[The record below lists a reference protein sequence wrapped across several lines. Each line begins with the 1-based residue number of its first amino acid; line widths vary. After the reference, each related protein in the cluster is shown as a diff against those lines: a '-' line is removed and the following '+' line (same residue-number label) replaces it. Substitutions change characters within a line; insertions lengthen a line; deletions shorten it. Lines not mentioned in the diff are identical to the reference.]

1 MSITELSIKR
11 PTLVIVVFL
20 ALALLGLFSYFQLN
34 YELLP
39 NISVPYV
46 IVTTVYPG
54 GSPQVVETQV
64 SKVIED
70 AVSTI
75 DNVKNI
81 YSYSHEGVSFITI
94 EFNNSANVNVALQ
107 DAQRKVNETRGS
119 LPLEVETP
127 VISKF
132 SLMELPVLRLG
143 ASSSLPP
150 REFYLRLKDQII
162 PRLSKLSGV
171 GQIVLVGGQ
180 EREIR
185 VNVDLPRLRSMG
197 ISILQVSQAIQAS
210 NLDFPTGKVKD
221 GDHQF
226 IVRLAGKLAD
236 LGGLR
241 DLVIGRSPGGG
252 EIRLSD
258 VAEIQDGIK
267 ETSNFSRLNNVSTV
281 GILIQKQSD
290 ANNVDVCRRLRAEL
304 ARIEADSSAIG
315 VRFDIAMDGSLFTQE
330 AVTAVRKDLLIAILI
345 VAGVMFLF
353 LHSMR
358 NSLIVMVAVPT
369 SLVSTL
375 IAMWAFGFS
384 LNLMTLLAM
393 SLVIGIL
400 VDDSIV
406 VLENIYRHLEMGE
419 NSRLAALRG
428 RSEIGFTA
436 VAITL
441 VDVVV
446 FLPLSLISGL
456 IGNIVREY
464 SVVIVVS
471 TLMSLAVSFTL
482 TPMLAS
488 RFTKLQPL
496 SGKGLLGRFSIWFES
511 AYAAV
516 ADTYR
521 RVLAWSLE
529 RRARVFAVS
538 TLLVVFSF
546 ALVPLGFIGTE
557 FMQKSDRGEFS
568 VYIELPEG
576 STLERTNQSVQEA
589 EQILAAVPEIRRVF
603 TNVGAS
609 NEGFFSQSSSNG
621 SELAVTLVDKRKR
634 IRSQEEI
641 GEDIRRLLSRIPGV
655 KVRINPIGIF
665 GQADESP
672 IAYVVSGAIRDDVLA
687 SAERMKDMIGTVPGT
702 ADVRLSSSE
711 GQPETRVEIDRDKMA
726 ALGLSIGEVGLTL
739 RTALAGDA
747 VSKFKDGNNEF
758 DIRVVL
764 DQFDRRNPEDVAAIA
779 FINPRGESVEL
790 RRFASISRGSGPT
803 RLERKNRNNS
813 IQVLA
818 QTLNRTSGD
827 IGQDIQRAM
836 SRETFP
842 PGVTIA
848 PVGDIE
854 MMSESFQSLALAL
867 LAAIAFV
874 YMVMVALYNSWI
886 YPLVILFSIPM
897 AVVGALILLAVT
909 GNSINIFSF
918 MGMIM
923 LVGLVA
929 KNAIILVDFTNR
941 LREQGVE
948 TKEALL
954 RAGRTRLRPI
964 VMTTF
969 TMIFGMLPIALA
981 SGSASEIK
989 NGFALVLIGGLTS
1002 SLLLTLVLVP
1012 VVYVKVVQMRDRL
1025 MRSKTPGKAEPV
1037 PAEPSTSSSAF

>member
-11 PTLVIVVFL
+11 PTLVVVAFL
-20 ALALLGLFSYFQLN
+20 ALALMGLFSYFQLN

-64 SKVIED
+64 SKVLED

-81 YSYSHEGVSFITI
+81 YAYSHEGVSFIMI
-94 EFNNSANVNVALQ
+94 EFNNSADVNVALQ
-107 DAQRKVNETRGS
+107 DAQRKVNEARGS
-119 LPLEVETP
+119 LPLEAETP

-143 ASSSLPP
+143 ASSALPP
-150 REFYLRLKDQII
+150 REFYQRLKDQIV
-162 PRLSKLSGV
+162 PRLSKLAGV

-185 VNVDLPRLRSMG
+185 VNVDRPKLRSLG
-197 ISILQVSQAIQAS
+197 LSILQVAQAIQAS
-210 NLDFPTGKVKD
+210 NMDFPTGRVKD
-221 GDHQF
+221 GEHQF
-226 IVRLAGKLAD
+226 VVRLAGKLAD
-236 LGGLR
+236 LDGLR
-241 DLVIGRSPGGG
+241 NLVVGRSRTGG
-252 EIRLSD
+252 EIRLAE
-258 VAEIQDGIK
+258 VAEIQDGVK
-267 ETSNFSRLNNVSTV
+267 EVTNFSRLNNVSTV

-290 ANNVDVCRRLRAEL
+290 ANNVDVCRRLRKEL
-304 ARIEADSSAIG
+304 ARIEADSGAIG
-315 VRFDIAMDGSLFTQE
+315 VKFDIAQDGSLFTQN
-330 AVTAVRKDLLIAILI
+330 AVSAVRKDLLIAILI
-345 VAGVMFLF
+345 VAAVMFLF
-353 LHSMR
+353 LHSVR

-369 SLVSTL
+369 SLVSTF

-406 VLENIYRHLEMGE
+406 VLENIYRHLEMGKP
-419 NSRLAALRG
+419 SRLAALQG

-436 VAITL
+436 IAITL

-471 TLMSLAVSFTL
+471 TLVSLAVSFTL

-488 RFTKLQPL
+488 RFTKLQHL
-496 SGKGLLGRFSIWFES
+496 SKKGLAGRFAVGFES
-511 AYAAV
+511 AYTALAE
-516 ADTYR
+516 AYR
-521 RVLAWSLE
+521 RILAWGLAH
-529 RRARVFAVS
+529 RARVFVAA
-538 TLLVVFSF
+538 TLLVIVSF

-568 VYIELPEG
+568 VYVELPEG
-576 STLERTNQSVQEA
+576 STLERTNLMVQEA
-589 EQILAAVPEIRRVF
+589 ERVLAGIPEIRKVF

-609 NEGFFSQSSSNG
+609 NEGFTAQTSSNG
-621 SELAVTLVDKRKR
+621 SELAVTLVDKRQR
-634 IRSQEEI
+634 RRSQEEI
-641 GEDIRRLLSRIPGV
+641 GEEVRRQLARIPGV

-672 IAYVVSGAIRDDVLA
+672 VAYVVSGTVRADVLA
-687 SAERMKDMIGTVPGT
+687 TAERMKAVIQTVPGT

-711 GQPETRVEIDRDKMA
+711 GQPETRVEIDRDRMA

-739 RTALAGDA
+739 RTALSGDA
-747 VSKFKDGNNEF
+747 ISKYKDGDNEF

-764 DQFDRRNPEDVAAIA
+764 DEFDRRDPEDVASVA
-779 FINPRGESVEL
+779 FVNRDGQTVEL
-790 RRFASISRGSGPT
+790 RQFATISSGTGPT

-813 IQVLA
+813 IQVMA
-818 QTLNRTSGD
+818 QTLGRASGD

-836 SRETFP
+836 ARETVP
-842 PGVTIA
+842 PGVSIA
-848 PVGDIE
+848 PVGDLE
-854 MMSESFQSLALAL
+854 MMTESFQSLALAL

-886 YPLVILFSIPM
+886 YPLVILFSIPL
-897 AVVGALILLAVT
+897 AVVGALILLAVS

-941 LREQGVE
+941 LREEGVE

-1012 VVYVKVVQMRDRL
+1012 VVYVTVVRLRDRL
-1025 MRSKTPGKAEPV
+1025 MSRRASV
-1037 PAEPSTSSSAF
+1037 PAGDTAGQ

>member
-1 MSITELSIKR
+1 MSITELAIKR
-11 PTLVIVVFL
+11 PILVIVVFL
-20 ALALLGLFSYFQLN
+20 AVALLGLFSYFQLN

-54 GSPQVVETQV
+54 ASPQVVETQV

-81 YSYSHEGVSFITI
+81 YSNSHESVSFVSI
-94 EFNNSANVNVALQ
+94 EFNNSAQVNVALQ
-107 DAQRKVNETRGS
+107 DAQRKVNEAIGG
-119 LPLEVETP
+119 LPQGAETP

-143 ASSSLPP
+143 ASSTLPP
-150 REFYLRLKDQII
+150 REFYLQLKDRIVPQ
-162 PRLSKLSGV
+162 LSKLAGV

-180 EREIR
+180 EREIQI
-185 VNVDLPRLRSMG
+185 NVDRPKLRSLG

-210 NLDFPTGKVKD
+210 NLDFPTGKIKD
-221 GDHQF
+221 GDEQF
-226 IVRLAGKLAD
+226 VVRLAGKLPD
-236 LGGLR
+236 LDGLR
-241 DLVIGRSPGGG
+241 GLIIGRSRTGG

-258 VAEIQDGIK
+258 VAEVLDGVK
-267 ETSNFSRLNNVSTV
+267 EMSNFSRLNNVSTV
-281 GILIQKQSD
+281 GLLVQKQSD
-290 ANNVDVCRRLRAEL
+290 ANNVDVCRRLRREF
-304 ARIEADSSAIG
+304 ARIEKESAAIG
-315 VRFDIAMDGSLFTQE
+315 VRFDIAQDASLFTE
-330 AVTAVRKDLLIAILI
+330 DAVSAVRKDLLIAVLI

-353 LHSMR
+353 LHSIR

-419 NSRLAALRG
+419 SSRLAALRG

-436 VAITL
+436 VSITL

-446 FLPLSLISGL
+446 FLPLSLISGV

-464 SVVIVVS
+464 ALVIVVS
-471 TLMSLAVSFTL
+471 TLMSLVVSFTM

-488 RFTKLQPL
+488 RFTKLQHL
-496 SGKGLLGRFSIWFES
+496 SARGLAGRFGVWFEA
-511 AYAAV
+511 AYNRLTEA
-516 ADTYR
+516 YR
-521 RVLAWSLE
+521 RVLAWSL
-529 RRARVFAVS
+529 RRRGRVFAAS
-538 TLLVVFSF
+538 GLLVVLAL

-557 FMQKSDRGEFS
+557 FMQKADRGEFS
-568 VYIELPEG
+568 VYVELPEG
-576 STLERTNQSVQEA
+576 STLERANRTVQEV
-589 EQILAAVPEIRRVF
+589 ERMLAGVPEIRKVL

-609 NEGFFSQSSSNG
+609 NEGFFSQSSSNT
-621 SELAVTLVDKRKR
+621 SELVVILVDKRRRTK
-634 IRSQEEI
+634 SQETI
-641 GEDIRRLLSRIPGV
+641 GEDIRRMVSRIPGV
-655 KVRINPIGIF
+655 KVRINPIGFF
-665 GQADESP
+665 GQADEAP
-672 IAYVVSGAIRDDVLA
+672 IAYVVSGVDRDAVRA
-687 SAERMKDMIGTVPGT
+687 TAERTKTLLQEIPGT
-702 ADVRLSSSE
+702 ADVHLSSTE
-711 GQPETRVEIDRDKMA
+711 GQPETRIEIDRDKMA
-726 ALGLSIGEVGLTL
+726 ALGLSMGEVGLTL

-747 VSKFKDGNNEF
+747 VSKFKDGDNEF

-764 DQFDRRNPEDVAAIA
+764 DEFDRRNPDDVASVA
-779 FINPRGESVEL
+779 FVNGLGETIEL
-790 RRFASISRGSGPT
+790 RQFAEVGRGSGPT
-803 RLERKNRNNS
+803 KLERKNRNSS

-818 QTLNRTSGD
+818 QTLDRASGD
-827 IGQDIQRAM
+827 ISQDLRRALA
-836 SRETFP
+836 RETIP
-842 PGVTIA
+842 AGVTIA
-848 PVGDIE
+848 PTGDIE
-854 MMSESFQSLALAL
+854 MMAESFSSLALAL
-867 LAAIAFV
+867 FAAVVLV

-886 YPLVILFSIPM
+886 YPLVILFSIPL
-897 AVVGALILLAVT
+897 AVVGALLLLALT

-941 LREQGVE
+941 LRQDGLE
-948 TKEALL
+948 TREALL
-954 RAGRTRLRPI
+954 QAGQTRLRPI
-964 VMTTF
+964 LMTTF

-989 NGFALVLIGGLTS
+989 SGFALALIGGLTS

-1012 VVYVKVVQMRDRL
+1012 VVYFKVVQIRDRL
-1025 MRSKTPGKAEPV
+1025 LGSRARSRVEVA
-1037 PAEPSTSSSAF
+1037 PAE

>member
-11 PTLVIVVFL
+11 PILVIVVFL
-20 ALALLGLFSYFQLN
+20 ALAILGTFSYFQLN
-34 YELLP
+34 YELVP
-39 NISVPYV
+39 NISAPYV

-54 GSPQVVETQV
+54 ASPQVVETQV
-64 SKVIED
+64 SKPIED

-81 YSYSHEGVSFITI
+81 YSYSHEGVSFVTI
-94 EFNNSANVNVALQ
+94 EFNNSADVNVVLQ

-119 LPLEVETP
+119 LPLEAETP
-127 VISKF
+127 VLSKF

-143 ASSSLPP
+143 ASSNLPP
-150 REFYLRLKDQII
+150 REFYLRLKDRII
-162 PRLSKLSGV
+162 PRLSKLAGV

-180 EREIR
+180 EREIL
-185 VNVDLPRLRSMG
+185 VNLDLPKTRSLG
-197 ISILQVSQAIQAS
+197 IPILQVSRAIQAS
-210 NLDFPTGKVKD
+210 NLDFPTGRIKD

-226 IVRLAGKLAD
+226 VVRLAGKLA
-236 LGGLR
+236 GLDSLR
-241 DLVIGRSPGGG
+241 GLIIGRSPSGS
-252 EIRLSD
+252 EIRLAD
-258 VAEIQDGIK
+258 VAEIRDGIK
-267 ETSNFSRLNNVSTV
+267 EMSNFSRLNNVSTV

-290 ANNVDVCRRLRAEL
+290 ANNVDVCRRLRREF
-304 ARIEADSSAIG
+304 ARIEKDFAAIG
-315 VRFDIAMDGSLFTQE
+315 VRFDIAQDGSLFTQE
-330 AVTAVRKDLLIAILI
+330 AVAAVRKDLLIAILI

-353 LHSMR
+353 LHSIR

-369 SLVSTL
+369 SLVSTM

-419 NSRLAALRG
+419 KPGLAALRG

-436 VAITL
+436 VSITL

-464 SVVIVVS
+464 SLVIVVS
-471 TLMSLAVSFTL
+471 TLMSLLVSFTL

-488 RFTKLQPL
+488 RFAKLGHL
-496 SGKGLLGRFSIWFES
+496 AGKSLADRFSARIES
-511 AYAAV
+511 ATAAL
-516 ADTYR
+516 AEAYR
-521 RVLAWSLE
+521 RILTWSLK
-529 RRARVFAVS
+529 RRGMVFAAS
-538 TLLVVFSF
+538 SLLVVLS
-546 ALVPLGFIGTE
+546 LSLIPLGFIGTE
-557 FMQKSDRGEFS
+557 FMQKADRGEFS

-576 STLERTNQSVQEA
+576 STLEKTNQTVQAA
-589 EQILAAVPEIRRVF
+589 ERILAGVPEIRKVF

-609 NEGFFSQSSSNG
+609 SEGFFSQSSNNA

-634 IRSQEEI
+634 KRSQEQV
-641 GEDIRRLLSRIPGV
+641 GEDIRRMISRIPGV
-655 KVRINPIGIF
+655 KVRINPIGFF

-672 IAYVVSGAIRDDVLA
+672 IAYIVSGANREDVLA
-687 SAERMKDMIGTVPGT
+687 TAERMKVLITQIPGT
-702 ADVRLSSSE
+702 ADVRLSSSQ

-726 ALGLSIGEVGLTL
+726 ELDLSIGEVGLTL

-747 VSKFKDGNNEF
+747 VSKFKDGDNEF

-764 DQFDRRNPEDVAAIA
+764 DQFDRRNPEDVASIA
-779 FINPRGESVEL
+779 FVNPAGRTVEL
-790 RRFASISRGSGPT
+790 RQFASISRASGPT
-803 RLERKNRNNS
+803 KLERKNRNNS
-813 IQVLA
+813 IQVMA
-818 QTLNRTSGD
+818 QTLGRVSGD
-827 IGQDIQRAM
+827 ISQDVNRAL
-836 SRETFP
+836 SRETIP

-848 PVGDIE
+848 PTGDIE
-854 MMSESFQSLALAL
+854 MMAESFRSLALAL
-867 LAAIAFV
+867 AAAIIFV
-874 YMVMVALYNSWI
+874 YMIMVALYNSWI
-886 YPLVILFSIPM
+886 YPLVILFSIPL
-897 AVVGALILLAVT
+897 AVVGALLLLALT

-941 LREQGVE
+941 LRRDGVE
-948 TKEALL
+948 TGEALL
-954 RAGRTRLRPI
+954 QAGRTRLRPI
-964 VMTTF
+964 LMTTF

-1002 SLLLTLVLVP
+1002 SLLLTLVVVP
-1012 VVYVKVVQMRDRL
+1012 VVYLKMSRIRDRL
-1025 MRSKTPGKAEPV
+1025 MRSQRRGQE
-1037 PAEPSTSSSAF
+1037 SAKS

>member
-1 MSITELSIKR
+1 MSITELSIRR
-11 PTLVIVVFL
+11 PILVVVVFL
-20 ALALLGLFSYFQLN
+20 AVALLGVFSYFQLN

-54 GSPQVVETQV
+54 ASPQVVETQV

-81 YSYSHEGVSFITI
+81 YSNSHESVSFVTI
-94 EFNNSANVNVALQ
+94 EFNNSADVNVALQ
-107 DAQRKVNETRGS
+107 DSQRKVNEAVGG
-119 LPLEVETP
+119 LPLGAETP

-150 REFYLRLKDQII
+150 REFYLRLKDQIV
-162 PRLSKLSGV
+162 PRLSKLAGV

-185 VNVDLPRLRSMG
+185 VNVDRPKLRSLG

-210 NLDFPTGKVKD
+210 NLDFPTGKIKD

-226 IVRLAGKLAD
+226 VVRLAGKLAD
-236 LGGLR
+236 LDGLR
-241 DLVIGRSPGGG
+241 GLIIGRSRKGG

-258 VAEIQDGIK
+258 VAEVHDGIK
-267 ETSNFSRLNNVSTV
+267 EMSNFSRLNNVSTV
-281 GILIQKQSD
+281 GLLIQKQSD
-290 ANNVDVCRRLRAEL
+290 ANNVDVCRRLRREF
-304 ARIEADSSAIG
+304 ARIEKESGAIG
-315 VRFDIAMDGSLFTQE
+315 VRFDIAQDASLFTQE
-330 AVTAVRKDLLIAILI
+330 AVSAVRKDLLIAILI

-353 LHSMR
+353 LHSIR
-358 NSLIVMVAVPT
+358 NSLIVMVAVPA

-419 NSRLAALRG
+419 SPRLAALRG

-436 VAITL
+436 VSITL

-464 SVVIVVS
+464 SLVIVVS
-471 TLMSLAVSFTL
+471 TLMSLVVSFTM

-488 RFTKLQPL
+488 RFTKLQHL
-496 SGKGLLGRFSIWFES
+496 SARGLAGKFGVWFEA
-511 AYAAV
+511 AYNAL
-516 ADTYR
+516 TERYR

-529 RRARVFAVS
+529 HRGRVFAAS
-538 TLLVVFSF
+538 GLLVILALS
-546 ALVPLGFIGTE
+546 LVPLGFIGTE

-568 VYIELPEG
+568 VYVELPEG
-576 STLERTNQSVQEA
+576 STLERSNRTVQEV
-589 EQILAAVPEIRRVF
+589 ERMLAAVPEIRKVL

-609 NEGFFSQSSSNG
+609 NEGFFSQSSSNT
-621 SELAVTLVDKRKR
+621 SELTVILVDKRQRKK
-634 IRSQEEI
+634 SQETI
-641 GEDIRRLLSRIPGV
+641 GEDIRRMISRLPGV
-655 KVRINPIGIF
+655 KVRINPIGFF

-672 IAYVVSGAIRDDVLA
+672 VAYVVSGADRDDVRA
-687 SAERMKDMIGTVPGT
+687 TAEKMKTIIQEIPGT

-711 GQPETRVEIDRDKMA
+711 GQPETRIEIDRDEMA

-739 RTALAGDA
+739 RTALAGEA
-747 VSKFKDGNNEF
+747 VSKFKDGDNEF

-764 DQFDRRNPEDVAAIA
+764 DEFDRRNPDDVASVA
-779 FINPRGESVEL
+779 FVNRLGETIEL
-790 RRFASISRGSGPT
+790 RQFASVGRGSGPT
-803 RLERKNRNNS
+803 KLERKNRNNS
-813 IQVLA
+813 IQVMA
-818 QTLNRTSGD
+818 QTLGRTSGD
-827 IGQDIQRAM
+827 ISQDISRAL
-836 SRETFP
+836 SRETIP
-842 PGVTIA
+842 SGITIA
-848 PVGDIE
+848 PTGDIE
-854 MMSESFQSLALAL
+854 MMTESFSSLALAL
-867 LAAIAFV
+867 FAAIAFV

-886 YPLVILFSIPM
+886 YPLVILFSIPL
-897 AVVGALILLAVT
+897 AVVGALLALALT

-941 LREQGVE
+941 LREDGVE
-948 TKEALL
+948 TREALL
-954 RAGRTRLRPI
+954 QAGRTRLRPI
-964 VMTTF
+964 LMTTF

-981 SGSASEIK
+981 VGSASEVK
-989 NGFALVLIGGLTS
+989 SGFALVLIGGLTS

-1012 VVYVKVVQMRDRL
+1012 VVYLKVVQLRDRL
-1025 MRSKTPGKAEPV
+1025 MGSRARV
-1037 PAEPSTSSSAF
+1037 VAAPAD